1 MHDLLARL
9 GVERPV
15 LQAGMGGG
23 PATSAL
29 AVAVSEDGVSGHV
42 SDA

>member
-9 GVERPV
+9 GIERPV

-23 PATSAL
+23 LATSAL
-29 AVAVSEDGVSGHV
+29 AVAVSEAGVRGHV
-42 SDA
+42 SHA